1 MNPKEALVVISK
13 FFQQNSWEDFE
24 FVLDDLLTPEEIIT
38 IYERIMILQSL
49 KDGLTQRE
57 IAKKLW
63 VSSWTVSRGSRIL
76 QYGKR
81 EGNFKF

>member
-1 MNPKEALVVISK
+1 MNIQDQLHQLVK
-13 FFQQNSWEDFE
+13 FFSKNIEDGFE
-24 FVLDDLLTPEEIIT
+24 NTLEDLLTPEEIKN
-38 IYERIMILQSL
+38 IYERIMILQDL
-49 KDGLTQRE
+49 KSGITQRE

-63 VSSWTVSRGSRIL
+63 VSVGTVSRGSRIL